1 MLKRIIEGLHKDG
14 TVPKLP
20 YKEKGDHEGAGGPGG
35 LSLNLRCLAGAH

>member
-1 MLKRIIEGLHKDG
+1 MLKRIIKGLHKDG